1 MSTGKKNAVE
11 VVTQMVVS
19 IGRHAE
25 LRMKDRGI
33 SEAQVYGVLQDPRE
47 VVATRYGRLAA
58 YAEVGERRLVVIYER
73 RDGTVEVITALWVDE
88 RRLKRL
94 GFTRV

>member
-1 MSTGKKNAVE
+1 MIITIKP
-11 VVTQMVVS
+11 
-19 IGRHAE
+19 HAE

-33 SEAQVYGVLQDPRE
+33 SETQVHRVLQNPRE
-47 VVATRYGRLAA
+47 AIAARYGRLAA
-58 YAEVGERRLVVIYER
+58 YGEIGERKLVVIYEK
-73 RDGTVEVITALWVDE
+73 RDENVEVVTALWVDE